1 MYYRGHLLTLLVK
14 NYANTPY
21 MKKIF
26 IAIIFAAL
34 FSSVSRSQTKTHFEY
49 PTAPDSLATLQEK
62 TSYIVLRFWDKADMK
77 KLLNDTLAFNEA
89 FADYVSFIPYASA
102 DSVKKSIINLT
113 SRYKNDAK
121 STLKIVKAAEKNLFS
136 AEAPF
141 WADEQY
147 MLFTKAALSNKKISA
162 KDKTHYLNHVK
173 MLNGSQV
180 GSTALPMTYTTRHG
194 AVHQLYDQPGEFT
207 LLYIHGPECKDC
219 DMISLR
225 LETDFAVNSLSKNGT
240 LKIVDIYT
248 GTPDENWKKSVEKYP
263 YEWEAGTS
271 DDIGEYID
279 VRNLPAM
286 YLLDKDRK
294 IILRDMNINQAL
306 SMASAIY
313 KQQQK
318 QQ

>member
-102 DSVKKSIINLT
+102 DSVKKSIVNLT

-147 MLFTKAALSNKKISA
+147 MLFTKAALSNKKNIGKGQDSLPQSCKNA
-162 KDKTHYLNHVK
+162 QRLAGRLN
-173 MLNGSQV
+173 
-180 GSTALPMTYTTRHG
+180 R
-194 AVHQLYDQPGEFT
+194 
-207 LLYIHGPECKDC
+207 I
-219 DMISLR
+219 
-225 LETDFAVNSLSKNGT
+225 TD
-240 LKIVDIYT
+240 DIYYAPR
-248 GTPDENWKKSVEKYP
+248 GSSPALRPAGRVHSIIYP
-263 YEWEAGTS
+263 QSG
-271 DDIGEYID
+271 
-279 VRNLPAM
+279 M
-286 YLLDKDRK
+286 
-294 IILRDMNINQAL
+294 
-306 SMASAIY
+306 
-313 KQQQK
+313 
-318 QQ
+318 

>member
-102 DSVKKSIINLT
+102 DSVKKSIVNLT

-121 STLKIVKAAEKNLFS
+121 STLKIVKAAEKIF
-136 AEAPF
+136 
-141 WADEQY
+141 
-147 MLFTKAALSNKKISA
+147 
-162 KDKTHYLNHVK
+162 
-173 MLNGSQV
+173 
-180 GSTALPMTYTTRHG
+180 
-194 AVHQLYDQPGEFT
+194 
-207 LLYIHGPECKDC
+207 
-219 DMISLR
+219 SLR
-225 LETDFAVNSLSKNGT
+225 KLLSGPMNNICYSPKRRCQ
-240 LKIVDIYT
+240 I
-248 GTPDENWKKSVEKYP
+248 KKYRQRTRLI
-263 YEWEAGTS
+263 TS
-271 DDIGEYID
+271 I
-279 VRNLPAM
+279 M
-286 YLLDKDRK
+286 
-294 IILRDMNINQAL
+294 
-306 SMASAIY
+306 
-313 KQQQK
+313 
-318 QQ
+318 